1 MFFMDLVF
9 VLFLALILT
18 LIFAVGFRR
27 QSWGGGLILFF
38 LVLFLATWAGGVWI
52 TPFGPVWWG
61 ISWLPFIFVGLVIA
75 LLLTATMRPD
85 RIRPREG
92 GGVDMKPRAEVESL
106 AALDAFFWVL
116 FCGLLLAIIV
126 GYLR

>member
-1 MFFMDLVF
+1 MFFIDLVF

-27 QSWGGGLILFF
+27 RSLGGGLIVFF

-61 ISWLPFIFVGLVIA
+61 VSWLPFIFVGLVIA
-75 LLLTATMRPD
+75 LLLTATMAPD

-92 GGVDMKPRAEVESL
+92 GGVNLEPRSDVDSL
-106 AALDAFFWVL
+106 AVFDAFMWVL
-116 FCGLLLAIIV
+116 ICGLLVAIIM